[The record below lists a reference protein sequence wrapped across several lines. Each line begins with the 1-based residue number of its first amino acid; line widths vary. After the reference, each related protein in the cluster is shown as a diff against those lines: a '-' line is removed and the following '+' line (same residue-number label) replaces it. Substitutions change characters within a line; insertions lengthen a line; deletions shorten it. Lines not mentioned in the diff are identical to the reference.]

1 MIYKSRAEA
10 KRLTGLAYVG
20 MVNNSAKHEKAYH
33 YNEMVYTIY
42 LAPAKSSGYEV
53 CPGRTAE
60 CTAACLNMSG
70 RNIMDVGRE
79 VINGSRIKK
88 TKLIFEE
95 KEFITR
101 WIFDEITAAKA
112 KAEKKGFRFSVRLN
126 NTSDIS
132 PEDFTIVEDG
142 VIINILDK
150 FQDVQFYDYTKVASR
165 VELLKKYDNYDL
177 TFSYNGHN
185 WAECVQMLNNNI
197 RVGVVFLKVP
207 ETYLGYTVIN
217 GNDYDMRYLDPKDV
231 IIGLPYK
238 KVRTKLKE
246 DNSFVIR

>member
-1 MIYKSRAEA
+1 
-10 KRLTGLAYVG
+10 
-20 MVNNSAKHEKAYH
+20 
-33 YNEMVYTIY
+33 
-42 LAPAKSSGYEV
+42 
-53 CPGRTAE
+53 
-60 CTAACLNMSG
+60 
-70 RNIMDVGRE
+70 
-79 VINGSRIKK
+79 
-88 TKLIFEE
+88 
-95 KEFITR
+95 
-101 WIFDEITAAKA
+101 
-112 KAEKKGFRFSVRLN
+112 LN

-165 VELLKKYDNYDL
+165 VELLNKYDNYDL

-185 WAECVQMLNNNI
+185 WDECVQMLNNNI

-207 ETYLGYTVIN
+207 ETYMGYEVIN

-238 KVRTKLKE
+238 KVRNKL
-246 DNSFVIR
+246 DNNSTFVIREKDLILAESY